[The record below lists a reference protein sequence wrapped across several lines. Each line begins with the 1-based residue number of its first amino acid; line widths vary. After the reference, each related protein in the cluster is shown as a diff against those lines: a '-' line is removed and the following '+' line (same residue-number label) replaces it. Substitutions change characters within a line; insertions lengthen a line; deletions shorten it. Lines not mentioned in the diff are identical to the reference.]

1 MMLYEMKQKTLMCP
15 SPGPK
20 TKTAAADRDGDG
32 MLNWQ
37 EYVAGTDPANALSY
51 LKIDSITE
59 GVGATLAFGA
69 ISNKTY
75 SIQYTT
81 RLASALGPDWRTS
94 WLNPPTVWKSSPTPA
109 TTAPAFIG

>member
-1 MMLYEMKQKTLMCP
+1 MRP
-15 SPGPK
+15 SPSPK
-20 TKTAAADRDGDG
+20 TKTAAADRDADSDGDG

-37 EYVAGTDPANALSY
+37 EYVVGTDPANALSY

-75 SIQYTT
+75 SIQYTDAFGRQNIPGFAFSLQT
-81 RLASALGPDWRTS
+81 R
-94 WLNPPTVWKSSPTPA
+94 A
-109 TTAPAFIG
+109 TGV